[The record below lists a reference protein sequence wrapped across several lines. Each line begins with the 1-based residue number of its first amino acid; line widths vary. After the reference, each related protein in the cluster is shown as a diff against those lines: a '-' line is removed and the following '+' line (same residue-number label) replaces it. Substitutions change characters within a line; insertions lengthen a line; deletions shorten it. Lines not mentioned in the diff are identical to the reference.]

1 MRSEIHPLRLT
12 AKGLF
17 LFLIANL
24 LFALLEPPYYRLSL
38 YNTLIPGRV
47 RLPFSD
53 EEGVYSVMVDDI
65 DVMMASHEV
74 SAPKDPDEFR
84 VVLLGDSSVW
94 GEDSPVSQS
103 ISVLWN
109 KTADTCNGRKL
120 EYYNLAYPHPSV
132 VKDLIILKEAM
143 AFDPDLVVWFV
154 TLNSLTTRRLSPF
167 ILANADR
174 AVQVLDTYAIPYD
187 PQDAAAL
194 SRQDTWYEKTLLG
207 RRSDL
212 ARMVKLQALGVLWAL
227 GGTDGYVPEGPAA
240 LPSNDVRSDRTYK
253 DLESVDQLQGEI
265 MWSALAA
272 GHDIAGQVPLL
283 VINEPI
289 FIASGAN
296 SDVRYNIRY
305 PRWAYDYYRDE
316 LQSTSQTNQW
326 NYLDLWDS
334 VPAALFPDSFLH
346 ILPEGRQIVIEKTD
360 PVLQNIACR

>member
-1 MRSEIHPLRLT
+1 MRSEVHPLRLI
-12 AKGLF
+12 AKALF
-17 LFLIANL
+17 LFIIANI
-24 LFALLEPPYYRLSL
+24 LFALVDLPYYKLSL
-38 YNTLIPGRV
+38 YNNLFPGRV

-53 EEGVYSVMVDDI
+53 EEGIYSVMVDDI
-65 DVMMASHEV
+65 EVMMASHEV
-74 SAPKDPDEFR
+74 SAPKAPDEFR
-84 VVLLGDSSVW
+84 VLLLGDSSVW
-94 GEDSPVSQS
+94 GEDSPVSES

-109 KTADTCNGRKL
+109 KTADTCHGRKL

-132 VKDLIILKEAM
+132 VKDLVILKEAM

-174 AVQVLDTYAIPYD
+174 AVQVLDTYRIPYD
-187 PQDAAAL
+187 PAEESAL
-194 SRQDTWYEKTLLG
+194 SRHATLYEKTLVG

-212 ARMVKLQALGVLWAL
+212 ARRVKLQALGVLWAL

-240 LPSNDVRSDRTYK
+240 SPSNDVKSDRAYK
-253 DLESVDQLQGEI
+253 DLESVDQLEGEI

-272 GHDIAGQVPLL
+272 GHDIAGQVPILI
-283 VINEPI
+283 INEPI
-289 FIASGAN
+289 FIASGTN

-316 LQSTSQTNQW
+316 LQSASQTNQW
-326 NYLDLWDS
+326 HYLDLWDS
-334 VPAALFPDSFLH
+334 VPSAFFPDSFLH
-346 ILPEGRQIVIEKTD
+346 ILPEGRQIVIEKID